1 MSEKTFT
8 SRTVRTIL
16 ASEMGARLDSN
27 VHTGGG
33 TDDTAALQ
41 AALDLAKGCGGVHL
55 VMDGAAL
62 ITGLRLY
69 SNTTIECLNADCGFF
84 LADGANTSLL
94 HNAHL
99 DYETIHERN
108 ISIIGGTYN
117 HNCRGQLH
125 HVPVSS
131 GIPFDVPEDSA
142 VPTDE
147 GENIRWVIGFEFYG
161 VEGLTIRDVTIQD
174 QRTFAML
181 IANWRHVTVENVRIE
196 LPNHKDCENQDGIH
210 FWGPGQFLTMRD
222 IRGRSG
228 DDFIAL
234 APDERDKVSSITD
247 VLIDGVMLDE
257 ADQGIRLLSRGSG
270 RLDRVTIRNVTGT
283 YKSFGF
289 FINPWFPDVTAGAYG
304 SIVIENVDLRPMQP
318 NYTYRD
324 AFLFQVGGHIESLT
338 LRNIVSHCPCD
349 DRPLFELSTPFYD
362 LECDK
367 AHTRIG
373 SLLIDGLQLYN
384 HACGRPPIR
393 LECEIGRFTLRDA
406 DVYSDGAHPIGAL
419 IRAGK
424 GCNVKRLA
432 LVNVHSVATDCLLD
446 AAEGRIGSLILQG
459 VVCDEGDTLREGG
472 CAIDRM

>member
-1 MSEKTFT
+1 MSETPIA
-8 SRTVRTIL
+8 SRTVRTIR
-16 ASEMGARLDSN
+16 ASETGARLDSN

-33 TDDTAALQ
+33 TDDTAVLQ
-41 AALDLAKGCGGVHL
+41 AALDLAPECGGVHL
-55 VMDGAAL
+55 IMDGAAL
-62 ITGLRLY
+62 ITGLRLH

-94 HNAHL
+94 QNAHL
-99 DYETIHERN
+99 DYAVIRERN
-108 ISIIGGTYN
+108 ISVIGGTYN

-125 HVPVSS
+125 HLP
-131 GIPFDVPEDSA
+131 GDVPPPD
-142 VPTDE
+142 DWDDD
-147 GENIRWVIGFEFYG
+147 IRLVIGFEFYG
-161 VEGLTIRDVTIQD
+161 VEGLTIRGVTLRD
-174 QRTFAML
+174 QRTYAML

-257 ADQGIRLLSRGSG
+257 ADQGIRLLSRGAG
-270 RLDRVTIRNVTGT
+270 RLDRVTIRNITGT

-289 FINPWFPDVTAGAYG
+289 YINPWFPDVTAGNYG

-318 NYTYRD
+318 NYTYRN

-338 LRNIVSHCPCD
+338 LRHIVSHRPCD

-362 LECDK
+362 LDCDK
-367 AHTRIG
+367 ASTHIG
-373 SLLIDGLQLYN
+373 MLLIDGLQLYN
-384 HACGRPPIR
+384 HAGGRPPIR
-393 LECEIGRFTLRDA
+393 LECEIGRFTLRNV
-406 DVYSDGAHPIGAL
+406 DVYSDDSHDGSCNVGAL

-424 GCNVKRLA
+424 GCNVKQLA
-432 LVNVHSVATDCLLD
+432 LVNVDAGGTDCLLD
-446 AAEGRIGSLILQG
+446 AAEGHIGTLVLQG
-459 VVCDEGDTLREGG
+459 IYGDGETLREGG
-472 CAIDRM
+472 CIIGRM